1 MYDILVEIISE
12 QLGIN
17 PNYID
22 GNSKIVDDLG
32 ADSLDIVEILI
43 TVENRFGIEIPDE
56 DIEDIVTVNDA
67 VEYIENCV

>member
-1 MYDILVEIISE
+1 MFEQIKKALAE
-12 QLGIN
+12 QLGT
-17 PNYID
+17 D
-22 GNSKIVDDLG
+22 VSKITEDSRIVEDLG